1 MRLLDKVYAAG
12 IILAAIFMVLI
23 AGLTLAQVVG
33 RLFGVVIPDAG
44 DIAGYSM
51 AGATF
56 LALAHTF
63 RSGGHIRVNLLLT
76 HVPRAIRRVLEVWCV
91 LFLCVVGALFAGF
104 SINMVLDSYA
114 FGDVST
120 GMMAIPLW
128 VPQLS
133 MAVGAVLLE
142 IAALEE
148 LVRVLRGEEPHYA
161 RAEGDGFTE

>member
-1 MRLLDKVYAAG
+1 
-12 IILAAIFMVLI
+12 
-23 AGLTLAQVVG
+23 
-33 RLFGVVIPDAG
+33 
-44 DIAGYSM
+44 
-51 AGATF
+51 
-56 LALAHTF
+56 
-63 RSGGHIRVNLLLT
+63 
-76 HVPRAIRRVLEVWCV
+76 V

-104 SINMVLDSYA
+104 AINMVLDSYA

-161 RAEGDGFTE
+161 RAEGEGFTE